1 LIVILQADSDPDRC
15 TKSLLDSFDRTD
27 EVLWWTGGG
36 KAGFEDS
43 LPLASEGS
51 QVEVGGSLSDSKIE
65 FHGSFSF
72 GCCGVYEMIIMVL
85 INGVNKWC

>member
-1 LIVILQADSDPDRC
+1 
-15 TKSLLDSFDRTD
+15 LLDSFDRTD

-36 KAGFEDS
+36 EAGFEDS
-43 LPLASEGS
+43 LPLAGESS

-72 GCCGVYEMIIMVL
+72 GCCGVHEMIIMVF
-85 INGVNKWC
+85 INGVH